1 METTNTINTPV
12 VGTEP
17 ETTTPRR
24 KSRPRGF
31 NNVMGE
37 AELLAEAMTANQEAL
52 TPRGGGEEFVNR
64 IRTAVGE
71 AKDLNRDQER
81 NKALQKES
89 TAKVEA
95 KLAELIALIREGHK
109 IVKLG
114 IDQKRWV
121 EFGLRA
127 TR

>member
-1 METTNTINTPV
+1 METTETINTPV
-12 VGTEP
+12 TETEP
-17 ETTTPRR
+17 EASTPRR

-31 NNVMGE
+31 NEVLGA

-64 IRTAVGE
+64 IKTAVVE
-71 AKDLNRDQER
+71 AKDLNIEQER

-89 TAKVEA
+89 TGKVEE
-95 KLAELIALIREGHK
+95 KLVELNKLISEGHK